1 MAEQNYETNGTM
13 RREWTRLL
21 EVPLNNRERQWL
33 QERLEVLSVE
43 EEAKLA
49 AALLRTDPWT
59 AQESVDCL
67 LSLAEYQVCH
77 PAGSYEA
84 LGRYALRYELSLP
97 AELEEHVDLEK
108 LGRRYED
115 FHPGVFVGRS
125 YVEYPPGPPQAQY
138 DGYTLPQEDLSWSVR
153 LKLASPAVPEGV
165 WVRLPDYSDVSGG
178 PPGELDMALEA
189 LDVTLI
195 QDCTLLEARCVL
207 PEVQDLMDYEDL
219 GKLIYDGQDL
229 GFALDDAGR
238 GLPDFWGCLAAGLE
252 LEHCRTLRQ
261 AADIAANARAY
272 DLIPTDQV
280 AEYGRAQLNRLNRDA
295 EWSPLLA
302 GCVDLDS
309 YGTALLE
316 QAGYQLNTLETAYIR
331 RDAPAEQSQAQKQ
344 TEEQRQEQIQEQG
357 MAMS

>member
-1 MAEQNYETNGTM
+1 M

-238 GLPDFWGCLAAGLE
+238 GLPDFWGRLAAGLE

>member
-21 EVPLNNRERQWL
+21 EVPLNNRERQGL

-295 EWSPLLA
+295 EWSPPLA

>member
-1 MAEQNYETNGTM
+1 M

-21 EVPLNNRERQWL
+21 EVPLNNREREWL

-43 EEAKLA
+43 EAAQLA
-49 AALLRTDPWT
+49 AALLRTDPRT
-59 AQESVDCL
+59 AQGAVDCL
-67 LSLAEYQVCH
+67 LSLSEYQVCH
-77 PAGSYEA
+77 PAGSYKA

-97 AELEEHVDLEK
+97 AELEEHVDLER

-115 FHPGVFVGRS
+115 FHTGVFVGES

-138 DGYTLPQEDLSWSVR
+138 DGRTLPQEDLSWSVR

-165 WVRLPDYSDVSGG
+165 WVRLPDYRDVNGG

-189 LDVTLI
+189 LGVTLI

-219 GKLIYDGQDL
+219 GELIYDGQDL
-229 GFALDDAGR
+229 GFALDDAGQ
-238 GLPDFWGCLAAGLE
+238 GLPDFRDRLAAGLE

-272 DLIPTDQV
+272 ELVPADQA
-280 AEYGRAQLNRLNRDA
+280 AEYGRARLDRLNRDA

-316 QAGYQLNTLETAYIR
+316 RAGYQLNALETAYIR
-331 RDAPAEQSQAQKQ
+331 RHAPMEQSQAQGQ
-344 TEEQRQEQIQEQG
+344 GQEQRQEQAQEQG
-357 MAMS
+357 MAIS

>member
-295 EWSPLLA
+295 EWSPPLA

>member
-1 MAEQNYETNGTM
+1 M

-195 QDCTLLEARCVL
+195 QAGTRLEARCVL

-238 GLPDFWGCLAAGLE
+238 GLPDFWGRLAAGLE

>member
-1 MAEQNYETNGTM
+1 M
-13 RREWTRLL
+13 
-21 EVPLNNRERQWL
+21 
-33 QERLEVLSVE
+33 
-43 EEAKLA
+43 
-49 AALLRTDPWT
+49 
-59 AQESVDCL
+59 
-67 LSLAEYQVCH
+67 
-77 PAGSYEA
+77 
-84 LGRYALRYELSLP
+84 
-97 AELEEHVDLEK
+97 
-108 LGRRYED
+108 
-115 FHPGVFVGRS
+115 
-125 YVEYPPGPPQAQY
+125 EYPPGPPQAQY

-238 GLPDFWGCLAAGLE
+238 GLPDFWGRLAAGLE

>member
-1 MAEQNYETNGTM
+1 M

-125 YVEYPPGPPQAQY
+125 YVEYPPRPPQAQY

-195 QDCTLLEARCVL
+195 QDCTLQEARCVL

-238 GLPDFWGCLAAGLE
+238 GLPDFWGRLAAGLE

>member
-21 EVPLNNRERQWL
+21 EVPLNNRERRWL

-153 LKLASPAVPEGV
+153 LKLASPAVPERV

-238 GLPDFWGCLAAGLE
+238 GLPDFWDRLAAGLE

-261 AADIAANARAY
+261 AADIAANAGAYELVPVDRA
-272 DLIPTDQV
+272 